1 MRRFVR
7 KGFGTRDVLVVHIV
21 LSLAGRLREPV
32 RSFFW
37 RPKTKDCAA
46 HSMEP
51 PVLLLNYQE
60 NQETWTRAWG
70 DLAAAAHLFPSAT
83 AVVWLQ
89 NTAKTAMAGGA
100 GAIAAAASPPSPLL

>member
-1 MRRFVR
+1 
-7 KGFGTRDVLVVHIV
+7 
-21 LSLAGRLREPV
+21 
-32 RSFFW
+32 
-37 RPKTKDCAA
+37 
-46 HSMEP
+46 MEP

-89 NTAKTAMAGGA
+89 KTAKTAMARGA
-100 GAIAAAASPPSPLL
+100 GFIAVAASPRSPLFTWKADGYGYANFAGAA